1 LVQATNGTFYGTT
14 LLGGSGISGTIFSLS
29 VGLGPFV
36 ETVPTSGAVG
46 AIVNILG
53 NNLTSATTVTFNGTA
68 TAFTLVSSSEI
79 ITTVPAG
86 ATTGIVQVTTPSGTL
101 SSNVA
106 FQVTNLE
113 ITPEE
118 QIAILQDTVE
128 ALVSAGIINTRVG
141 QLLLASL
148 NAALRTLDA
157 GRATEAIRLLE
168 GFISEVR
175 RLVILGR
182 LTPAEGNILIDA
194 ANSIITAIRG

>member
-1 LVQATNGTFYGTT
+1 
-14 LLGGSGISGTIFSLS
+14 
-29 VGLGPFV
+29 
-36 ETVPTSGAVG
+36 
-46 AIVNILG
+46 
-53 NNLTSATTVTFNGTA
+53 
-68 TAFTLVSSSEI
+68 
-79 ITTVPAG
+79 
-86 ATTGIVQVTTPSGTL
+86 
-101 SSNVA
+101 
-106 FQVTNLE
+106 
-113 ITPEE
+113 
-118 QIAILQDTVE
+118 
-128 ALVSAGIINTRVG
+128 VG